1 MAGIVIGAIYVL
13 IRIQFHQWK
22 DIQEDCVYLK
32 LHFNSSRYY
41 FELYKSLLFIY
52 IIKVQK
58 GAFSPSL
65 VKDSIMTTLKK
76 RPGPTQKFILLLI
89 TMILID
95 RIVDVGIDAN
105 EYNYTRTKF
114 EWELDQFS
122 QYTSIFISAIIIGI
136 CNSSQS
142 QSLPIH
148 KDDSFSQ

>member
-1 MAGIVIGAIYVL
+1 
-13 IRIQFHQWK
+13 
-22 DIQEDCVYLK
+22 
-32 LHFNSSRYY
+32 
-41 FELYKSLLFIY
+41 
-52 IIKVQK
+52 
-58 GAFSPSL
+58 
-65 VKDSIMTTLKK
+65 MTTLKK

-122 QYTSIFISAIIIGI
+122 QYTSIFISAIIVGI

>member
-1 MAGIVIGAIYVL
+1 
-13 IRIQFHQWK
+13 
-22 DIQEDCVYLK
+22 
-32 LHFNSSRYY
+32 
-41 FELYKSLLFIY
+41 
-52 IIKVQK
+52 
-58 GAFSPSL
+58 
-65 VKDSIMTTLKK
+65 MTTLKK

-114 EWELDQFS
+114 EWEMDQFS
-122 QYTSIFISAIIIGI
+122 QYTSIFISAIIVGI